1 MPYLANLQELTRP
14 HIPGVSFPL
23 LRQARWRPKTER
35 PQADVV
41 NWRNISVALLE
52 PPEVMRIWQ
61 EVGASVVRNC
71 EFEIRLLEQLYTF
84 KRGGEV
90 LQFIERYSFLVPV
103 MLEAYSIIEN
113 YFGPYP
119 QVFLEVVSDPEVKG
133 LVGLFGYIA
142 TRLTYEE
149 AGKRLRR
156 FDRDWFLNQLHQV
169 KGLLNFD
176 VEFL

>member
-1 MPYLANLQELTRP
+1 MSHLANLQELTNP
-14 HIPGVSFPL
+14 PIPGVSFPL
-23 LRQARWRPKTER
+23 TRQARWRPKTEK

-41 NWRNISVALLE
+41 NWRDISVALLE
-52 PPEVMRIWQ
+52 SPEVMRIWQ
-61 EVGASVVRNC
+61 EVGASVVRTR
-71 EFEIRLLEQLYTF
+71 EFEIRLVERLYTF
-84 KRGGEV
+84 RKGVKVSR
-90 LQFIERYSFLVPV
+90 FIERNSFLMPV
-103 MLEAYSIIEN
+103 LLEAYSYIED

-119 QVFLEVVSDPEVKG
+119 QVFLEVVSDPEVQG
-133 LVGLFGYIA
+133 LLELFGYIA

-156 FDRDWFLNQLHQV
+156 FDRDWFLNQLPQV